1 MHELAV
7 AERLVARAREAAD
20 DAGADRVTG
29 LTVAVGEAT
38 HLAPTQLR
46 FCLEAV
52 TDDLL
57 ADATVSFERVRAR
70 GTCDCGWRG
79 ELDRLPETVAAAPD
93 RRCPACDGTVT
104 VTAGRECRLDRITVP
119 DDGSPNDTD

>member
-7 AERLVARAREAAD
+7 AQRLVERARAAAAD
-20 DAGADRVTG
+20 ADADRIDG

-38 HLAPTQLR
+38 HLAPAQLR
-46 FCLEAV
+46 FCLDAV

-57 ADATVSFERVRAR
+57 ADASLTFERVPAR
-70 GTCDCGWRG
+70 GRCDCGWAG
-79 ELDRLPETVAAAPD
+79 ELERLPETVAAAPD

-104 VTAGRECRLDRITVP
+104 VTAGRECRLERITV
-119 DDGSPNDTD
+119 DESEE